1 MSRSAGNLKEE
12 YRQYTLGLALF
23 DIVPVLVFLA
33 AGILM
38 WTMWSD
44 RLLLAGVICSFIAG
58 LSKVLWKL
66 QIVVKKRNS
75 AALTGIFHI
84 LMPLGFALMM
94 LAVILST
101 VRYVAGGGVFA
112 ESTLAG
118 LWRGLTMK
126 PAMWCFIG
134 GFAGMCL
141 MGYLGSHMD
150 ESAEAN
156 WIEELVNAAAQLAIL
171 AGVVFVYMG
180 MIR

>member
-1 MSRSAGNLKEE
+1 MNSSLKEE

-23 DIVPVLVFLA
+23 DIVPVLAFLA
-33 AGILM
+33 AGIVL

-58 LSKVLWKL
+58 MSKVLWKL
-66 QIVVKKRNS
+66 LVVVKRRNN

-84 LMPLGFALMM
+84 LMPAGFALMM

-101 VRYVAGGGVFA
+101 VKTVAGGGAFA
-112 ESTLAG
+112 ESAMAG

-126 PAMWCFIG
+126 PAVWCFLG

-150 ESAEAN
+150 DSARAN
-156 WIEELVNAAAQLAIL
+156 WIEEIVNAAAQLAIL
-171 AGVVFVYMG
+171 AGVVIVYSG
-180 MIR
+180 MSL

>member
-1 MSRSAGNLKEE
+1 MNRSLKEE

-33 AGILM
+33 AGVLL

-44 RLLLAGVICSFIAG
+44 KLLLAGVICSFIAG

-66 QIVVKKRNS
+66 EVVVKKRNS
-75 AALTGIFHI
+75 AVLTGIFHFLMPVGFI
-84 LMPLGFALMM
+84 LMI
-94 LAVILST
+94 LAVALST
-101 VRYVAGGGVFA
+101 FKCVAGGGAFA
-112 ESTLAG
+112 DSAMAG
-118 LWRGLTMK
+118 LWRGLTMR
-126 PAMWCFIG
+126 PAMWCFLG

-150 ESAEAN
+150 ESAKAN
-156 WIEELVNAAAQLAIL
+156 WIEALVNAAAQLAML